1 MKKKEER
8 NKSIYLF
15 KSFSLS
21 AITSIN
27 KERFNSSISN
37 VEHFWDLIFG
47 TEIWALLIVLFLQD
61 LPFAIIR
68 LIILATYNQLSKNYT
83 LYFFVIKNIIL
94 AGSEI
99 HLIIVIYLE
108 VKKKSKLNRNNNS
121 NNINMNNN
129 DEYFHEA
136 TTSI

>member
-1 MKKKEER
+1 M
-8 NKSIYLF
+8 
-15 KSFSLS
+15 
-21 AITSIN
+21 
-27 KERFNSSISN
+27 
-37 VEHFWDLIFG
+37 EHFWDLIFG

-136 TTSI
+136 RTSI